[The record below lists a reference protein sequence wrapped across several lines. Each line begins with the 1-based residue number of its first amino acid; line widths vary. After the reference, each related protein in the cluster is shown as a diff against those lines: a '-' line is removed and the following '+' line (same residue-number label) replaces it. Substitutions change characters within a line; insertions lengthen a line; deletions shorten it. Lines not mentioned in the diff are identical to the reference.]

1 MQNKLVID
9 CLGFVSGRAF
19 GFQEMLFNLL
29 DYLHRKR
36 NELHYSD
43 IIIACKS
50 SECNA
55 FSRYT
60 DDFKVSGIQSAE
72 SYLGSLWMRD
82 RLANVFGLK
91 KTDTILYPGNFSG
104 LKKQCK
110 QVLIIHDLL
119 YKHQDLLP
127 SRLMRLQR
135 NFYVPYSIKAA
146 DFVVCISQFTAD
158 EVRHYYPYA
167 ADKTKVI
174 YNYMNLGKYNSK
186 PADNYSD
193 YFLAVS
199 SNAYHKDLGT
209 LFRAFDIYVNKGGN
223 NTLCL
228 IGGVS
233 EQSEAG
239 KALSMLPIETRLRI
253 LMKRGISNEELG
265 LLYQQASAFI
275 SCSRYEGFGMPIAE
289 AMFFNLPIILTDIE
303 VHHEISQDNACF
315 FPVQDSEALA
325 NLMLTTVF
333 ARQTYSSLS
342 EQRYGE
348 ENTSKRYLDLLNQL
362 AI

>member
-1 MQNKLVID
+1 MQSKLVID

-29 DYLHRKR
+29 DYLHRRR
-36 NELHYSD
+36 NDLQYSE

-50 SECNA
+50 SECGA
-55 FSRYT
+55 FSRYEGGFT
-60 DDFKVSGIQSAE
+60 ISGIKSAE

-82 RLANVFGLK
+82 RLASLFKLR
-91 KTDTILYPGNFSG
+91 KTDTILFPGNFSG
-104 LKKQCK
+104 LKKQCQ

-119 YKHQDLLP
+119 YKHQELLP

-146 DFVVCISQFTAD
+146 DYVVCISQFTSD

-167 ADKTKVI
+167 AEKTHVI
-174 YNYMNLGKYNSK
+174 YNFMNLGKYNCK
-186 PADNYSD
+186 PANHHNN

-209 LFRAFDIYVNKGGN
+209 LFRAYDSYVKKGGN

-239 KALSMLPIETRLRI
+239 KALMTLSLETRSRI
-253 LMKRGISNEELG
+253 LMKSGISNEELG
-265 LLYQQASAFI
+265 LLYQQASAFV
-275 SCSRYEGFGMPIAE
+275 SCSKYEGFGMPIAE

-303 VHHEISQDNACF
+303 VHHEISQDYASF
-315 FPVQDSEALA
+315 FPVQDSESLA
-325 NLMLTTVF
+325 KLMLTTDVTRRF
-333 ARQTYSSLS
+333 YSSLS

-348 ENTSKRYLDLLNQL
+348 DNTSKRYLELLNYL